1 MQMMT
6 ADGADFSPRF
16 TPLLIA
22 IALLE
27 RLEIFTHTSSH
38 VTHTHYH
45 YQQVHTDTHTHTHA
59 HTHTH
64 TDTKL
69 KY

>member
-6 ADGADFSPRF
+6 ADGTDFSPWF

-22 IALLE
+22 IALSE
-27 RLEIFTHTSSH
+27 CLEIFTHTFSH

-45 YQQVHTDTHTHTHA
+45 EEVTHRRTRVHTQTHI
-59 HTHTH
+59 
-64 TDTKL
+64 
-69 KY
+69 